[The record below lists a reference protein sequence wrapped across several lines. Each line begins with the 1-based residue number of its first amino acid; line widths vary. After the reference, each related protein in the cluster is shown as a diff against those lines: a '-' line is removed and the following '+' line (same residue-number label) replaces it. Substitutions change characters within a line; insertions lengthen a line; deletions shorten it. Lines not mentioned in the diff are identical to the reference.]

1 MMTNWRRM
9 QLMGVPV
16 NRFRVAKSFGAS
28 PISAMPTSWNE
39 SSSSSEAKSPHVDRA
54 EVATTQTPSQLPP
67 TRSAT
72 EVSEPSVQHRQP
84 GSAPAPAKSG
94 RMYIVTMKATERKSA
109 RGKVLCGSSTSPA
122 NVDAESNPD
131 RFQ

>member
-1 MMTNWRRM
+1 
-9 QLMGVPV
+9 MGVPV

-39 SSSSSEAKSPHVDRA
+39 SSSSSEGRRAPTLMRA

-94 RMYIVTMKATERKSA
+94 RIHRDDEGDGEEERA
-109 RGKVLCGSSTSPA
+109 RKGLVRLLTSPA